1 MAWKDGQFEFD
12 VVELMMANNQF
23 KAFSINL
30 NARHVNGM
38 TPFILAAQSVKLVNT
53 WANICTII
61 KYSRVL
67 CSDKLFLLDGKEL
80 LKSGRSQLGLNWI
93 PDVWQHSS
101 KLIAFHFGQSGQSN
115 NAVLL
120 LLLGSSSHNSWLIL
134 VVPKQQHQQK
144 L

>member
-1 MAWKDGQFEFD
+1 MACKEGQFD
-12 VVELMMANNQF
+12 VVELIENNQF

-38 TPFILAAQSVKLVNT
+38 TPFNLVAQSGTLLNT

-67 CSDKLFLLDGKEL
+67 CSDKLFLLAGKEL

-101 KLIAFHFGQSGQSN
+101 KLIAFHFGQSN

-120 LLLGSSSHNSWLIL
+120 FYLVLLHTIPG
-134 VVPKQQHQQK
+134 
-144 L
+144 